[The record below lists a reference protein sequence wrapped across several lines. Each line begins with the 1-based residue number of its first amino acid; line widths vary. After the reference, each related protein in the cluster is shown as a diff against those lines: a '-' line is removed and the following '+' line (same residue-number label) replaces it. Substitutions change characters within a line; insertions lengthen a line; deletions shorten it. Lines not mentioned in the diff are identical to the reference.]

1 LVCYIRKYVIILGG
15 GIPVDVPQPKYWG
28 GCVPDIPGGV
38 DACARSVRLR
48 GWLHD
53 AATLSLQRNQTNVTD
68 YDIRGSSLV
77 SVGCLAERKRTIS
90 RRVQKRS
97 GMEQFRHFGSVFV
110 KEVRE
115 TGKVV
120 AQKPCLFTRQSR
132 SVATRQSQAASAT
145 LSRDKV
151 AHSCDKIAR

>member
-15 GIPVDVPQPKYWG
+15 DIPVDVPQPKYWG
-28 GCVPDIPGGV
+28 GCVPDIPGGF
-38 DACARSVRLR
+38 DASGRCTTPR
-48 GWLHD
+48 
-53 AATLSLQRNQTNVTD
+53 LSLQRNQTNVTD
-68 YDIRGSSLV
+68 YDILGSSLV

-97 GMEQFRHFGSVFV
+97 GMEQFRHFGTVFV

-115 TGKVV
+115 TGKV

-132 SVATRQSQAASAT
+132 SVATRQSLAASAT

>member
-1 LVCYIRKYVIILGG
+1 MVCYIRKYVIILGG
-15 GIPVDVPQPKYWG
+15 GIFPLTSPNQNIG

-38 DACARSVRLR
+38 DASGRSVRLR

-53 AATLSLQRNQTNVTD
+53 AVTLSLQRNQTNVTD

-90 RRVQKRS
+90 RRVQRRS
-97 GMEQFRHFGSVFV
+97 GTEQFRHFGTVFV

-132 SVATRQSQAASAT
+132 SVATRQSHAASAT